1 MEAPKELFVVIDIL
15 ALLASLLSV
24 AISTI
29 STASD
34 LNVTKVF
41 RPIFI
46 SYSLVSLCVT
56 SLNLCDDVI
65 RDVHNGY
72 GGSGYIRLAVF
83 GTNSLLVILHQMC
96 LTYAEFLTIRSMTGK
111 KSLTHG
117 KSLLLVVWILGLSLF
132 GCLMAFARIVMVV
145 VMVSIMVVLVSFSCL
160 VSYYMCRLRVH
171 RNNRLYVERIR
182 CSDIRLHFKTSPPD
196 IKTSHHPVSSLE
208 KPWKDI
214 FIPRILLVAYYVA
227 VLPFIF
233 DLIAHLTTDGGKR
246 FSIDETSR
254 SAFMVIHDLYF
265 ILFCCILVYMRCT
278 TLFPSLPKLR

>member
-1 MEAPKELFVVIDIL
+1 MEAPKELFVVIDVL

-24 AISTI
+24 VISTI
-29 STASD
+29 SSHND

-56 SLNLCDDVI
+56 SLNICDDVI
-65 RDVHNGY
+65 RDVHDGY

-83 GTNSLLVILHQMC
+83 GSNSLLVILHQMC

-111 KSLTHG
+111 KSLAHG

-132 GCLMAFARIVMVV
+132 GCLMAFARVTMVV
-145 VMVSIMVVLVSFSCL
+145 VWVSIIVVLASFGCL
-160 VSYYMCRLRVH
+160 VLYYMCKLRVH
-171 RNNRLYVERIR
+171 RNNRLYVEHIR
-182 CSDIRLHFKTSPPD
+182 CSDIKLHFKSSPGV
-196 IKTSHHPVSSLE
+196 KTYDPVSSLE
-208 KPWKDI
+208 QPWHDI
-214 FIPRILLVAYYVA
+214 FIPRILLVAYYIA

-233 DLIAHLTTDGGKR
+233 DLIAHLMNDGGKR

-254 SAFMVIHDLYF
+254 SAFMVVHDLYF
-265 ILFCCILVYMRCT
+265 IFFCCILVYLRCSSYFT
-278 TLFPSLPKLR
+278 SLPKLR